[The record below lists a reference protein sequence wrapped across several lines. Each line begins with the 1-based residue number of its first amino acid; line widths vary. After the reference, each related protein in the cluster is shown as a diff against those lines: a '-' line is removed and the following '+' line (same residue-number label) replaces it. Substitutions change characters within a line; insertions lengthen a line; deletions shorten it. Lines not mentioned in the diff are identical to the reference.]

1 MKLKQYVQ
9 ENKLKISQ
17 VAKES
22 GIPYSTIS
30 ELINGKKALNRC
42 TAGTVYSLAKYFDTT
57 MEELLVSE
65 NGNCFSNKFNLS
77 KNESRFLARKKW
89 DENVYCGMQM
99 EARAV
104 TFPETKTILD
114 GINVPTASLD
124 DILAIR
130 NMRDAWKD
138 IIDSSDVKL
147 DFDYICKLNAY
158 IARNESIEWGVLR
171 TGNVGIS
178 GCSYKPAIPE
188 QNKVKGDIQRILNS
202 YVSVTEKALDLF
214 CYITYNQLFWDG
226 NKRTA
231 LAAANKL
238 LLDYGCGMLTI
249 GDENMQNF
257 NELLLNMYKTGDKG
271 QLKKF
276 LYDNAIAGMEI

>member
-1 MKLKQYVQ
+1 MKLKQYIQ
-9 ENKLKISQ
+9 ENNLKITQ
-17 VAKES
+17 VSKGA
-22 GIPYSTIS
+22 GIPYSTVS
-30 ELINGKKALNRC
+30 ELVNGKKSLNKC
-42 TAGTVYSLAKYFDTT
+42 TADTVYSLAKYFGTT
-57 MEELLVSE
+57 MEKLLVCENE
-65 NGNCFSNKFNLS
+65 NGFSNKYNLS
-77 KNESRFLARKKW
+77 KDQSRFLAKKKW
-89 DENVYCGMQM
+89 DENVYCGMKM

-114 GINVPTASLD
+114 GINVPTANLD

-138 IIDSSDVKL
+138 ILDSSDVKL
-147 DFDYICKLNAY
+147 DFNYICKLNGF

-171 TGNVGIS
+171 TGSVGIS
-178 GCSYKPAIPE
+178 GCSYQPAVPE
-188 QNKVKGDIQRILNS
+188 QDKVKGDIQRILSS

-231 LAAANKL
+231 LASANKL

-249 GDENMQNF
+249 SDENMQSF
-257 NELLLNMYKTGDKG
+257 NELLLNMYNTGEKE
-271 QLKKF
+271 QLKRF
-276 LYDNAIAGMEI
+276 LYENSIIGITV